1 MFHLLACLAL
11 TPCFQEPAPEEP
23 TAAAVAAAEDPWQD
37 PSERFLPIRFGLLL
51 DLFLA
56 FTEKDDSDD
65 AFNELRIR
73 SARLHASA
81 PVDEGTLAFV
91 TLDLGDEGDGA
102 EFTLR
107 EAALRIDRLALPGW
121 PERFHLLIG
130 QYYVDLGAW
139 NTVLPG
145 EFAAPQLDGFR
156 RIYLG
161 GNLAARG
168 IAAHHLIP
176 SRDLRLRWSLGFAS
190 ELEGH
195 DPDARDF
202 GAPPPDGPDASG
214 RAGFHNWAVTGRA
227 EAVRFFADDRSARAG
242 ASVLYSPAELRTT
255 ALPGGAAIRDEE
267 RHFLGGLDF
276 GYRRQFGPERA
287 HQLTLELWLDDDH
300 YRSVAPSVL
309 RSERERGEALLYTY
323 QHDAAWSLG
332 GLWSRFDQP
341 GPEAAADGHYH
352 AIWSGHRLSDRNRV
366 AIFLTHTN
374 PGPGAQKWYTVGAQ
388 WTIELGARRAE
399 SRRDWN

>member
-1 MFHLLACLAL
+1 MFHLLACLILA
-11 TPCFQEPAPEEP
+11 PRFQEPAADVGAP
-23 TAAAVAAAEDPWQD
+23 AAAAAQNPWQD
-37 PSERFLPIRFGLLL
+37 PFERAEPLRFGLLL

-81 PVDEGTLAFV
+81 PVDEGTLAFATV
-91 TLDLGDEGDGA
+91 DLGDAGDGA
-102 EFTLR
+102 QFTLR
-107 EAALRIDRLALPGW
+107 EAALRIDRLSGSAW

-130 QYYVDLGAW
+130 QYYADLGAW

-168 IAAHHLIP
+168 IEAHHRVPL
-176 SRDLRLRWSLGFAS
+176 RDLRLRWSLGFAS

-195 DPDARDF
+195 DLDAREF
-202 GAPPPDGPDASG
+202 GAPAADGAPASG

-227 EAVRFFADDRSARAG
+227 EALRQFGGGRSARIG
-242 ASVLYSPAELRTT
+242 GSVLYSPAEIRTT
-255 ALPGGAAIRDEE
+255 TLPGDAVIRDEE
-267 RHFLGGLDF
+267 RHVLGGLDF
-276 GYRRQFGPERA
+276 GYRHQVGPERA
-287 HQLTLELWLDDDH
+287 HQLTLELWLDDNH
-300 YRSVAPSVL
+300 YRTVAPSVL
-309 RSERERGEALLYTY
+309 RTERERGEALLYTY

-332 GLWSRFDQP
+332 GLLSRFDEP
-341 GPEAAADGHYH
+341 GPDAADAGHYH
-352 AIWSGHRLSDRNRV
+352 ALWSGYRISARNRV
-366 AIFLTHTN
+366 TIFLTHTN
-374 PGPGAQKWYTVGAQ
+374 PGPGEQKWYTVGAQ
-388 WTIELGARRAE
+388 WTIELGTRRAE